1 MDNQVRTVAELVLF
15 KLLDQLSDEEALP
28 WVEPI
33 FVSGHPCCESYERML
48 DAYSRLRQRIGAKDE
63 DPDCEIMIDGLLQ
76 HGSTLAMEM
85 FRYGV
90 EYGKKEGIT

>member
-1 MDNQVRTVAELVLF
+1 MDDQVRTVAELVLF

-48 DAYSRLRQRIGAKDE
+48 DAYSRLR
-63 DPDCEIMIDGLLQ
+63 
-76 HGSTLAMEM
+76 
-85 FRYGV
+85 
-90 EYGKKEGIT
+90 